1 MVTDH
6 CNKTLELDNIISNF
20 QESEQR
26 KAKDMEFNRTYF
38 ALRRTLLPEE
48 QEMLDKLYSMSD
60 EYATELAE
68 EVYSCCINTLEK

>member
-6 CNKTLELDNIISNF
+6 CIKTLELDDIISNY

-26 KAKDMEFNRTYF
+26 KAKDMEFNRIYF
-38 ALRRTLLPEE
+38 ALRRTLRPEE
-48 QEMLDKLYSMSD
+48 QEMLDKLYNMSD

-68 EVYSCCINTLEK
+68 EVYSCCTNNPEK